1 MVALDG
7 VNEQETEVVVKIRDV
22 NDLPPVFNEL
32 KFETTIFEET
42 VHKTKSILQVS
53 FFYFKMKKIEQK
65 TSTSVKM

>member
-53 FFYFKMKKIEQK
+53 FFISK
-65 TSTSVKM
+65 